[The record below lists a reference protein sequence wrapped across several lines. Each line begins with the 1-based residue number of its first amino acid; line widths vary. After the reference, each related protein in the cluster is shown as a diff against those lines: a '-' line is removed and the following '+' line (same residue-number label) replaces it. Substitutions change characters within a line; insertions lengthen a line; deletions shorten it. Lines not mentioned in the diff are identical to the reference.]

1 MGAYHPQV
9 VHFAVGL
16 AFAGVGFRLLSL
28 TGHLRFTSPA
38 ATTLVLLGTLAC
50 FAATQTGTAA
60 HAPVE
65 RIPGVRPAV
74 VEHEELGE
82 RARNL
87 MVVVSL
93 FELAALV
100 LTRWQK
106 PQAFAVTVAAAV
118 AGLGG
123 LVAIYEASEH
133 GGQLVYNYAGGVGI
147 RSGNPEDITQLFVT
161 GAYQQALLDRQN
173 GRRDEAMALVELAAA
188 RVPTNLELQLMAA
201 EWTTDVKRDPAFA
214 LSRLDGLQIAQENT
228 RLRVRAGLA
237 RASALMAQGNAD
249 GAKAVLHTLQSEFPA
264 NAQIKR
270 RLEELSAPR
279 P

>member
-1 MGAYHPQV
+1 MGVYHPQV
-9 VHFAVGL
+9 VHFAIAL

-28 TGHLRFTSPA
+28 TGRLPFTSAA

-50 FAATQTGTAA
+50 FAATQTGTTA
-60 HAPVE
+60 HGPVE

-74 VEHEELGE
+74 VEHEEWGK
-82 RARNL
+82 RARNI

-93 FELAALV
+93 FELAALF
-100 LTRWQK
+100 LIGQK
-106 PQAFAVTVAAAV
+106 NPRAFVVAVAAAV

-123 LVAIYEASEH
+123 LVAIYETADR
-133 GGQLVYNYAGGVGI
+133 GGQLVYGYAGGVGI
-147 RSGNPEDITQLFVT
+147 RSGNPEDVNQLFVT
-161 GAYQQALLDRQN
+161 GAYQQAMLDRQN
-173 GRRDEAMALVELAAA
+173 GRSDDAMALIDMAASRFPA
-188 RVPTNLELQLMAA
+188 NLELQLMAA
-201 EWTTDVKRDPAFA
+201 EWTTDLKKDPASA
-214 LSRLDGLQIAQENT
+214 LRRLDALQIAQDNT

-237 RASALMAQGNAD
+237 RASALVAQGNAD
-249 GAKAVLHTLQSEFPA
+249 GAKAVLQTLQSEFPA